1 MSKVLVVYYSRT
13 GNTEMMARE
22 VAKGVEDEG
31 VEVLL
36 KKVEET
42 TPEDFL
48 DAEGII
54 IGSPTYFGLPS
65 QKIVKL
71 LDESVKYYGKLEG
84 KVGGAFSTSGI
95 LGGGNE
101 TTVMGIIQMLLI
113 HGMVIQGTTKGAH
126 YGAVSIGKPGKGEL
140 EVAREL
146 GKRVASLVKKLFG

>member
-13 GNTEMMARE
+13 GNTEKMARE
-22 VAKGVEDEG
+22 VAHGVEDEH
-31 VEVLL
+31 VEAIL
-36 KKVEET
+36 KRVEDT

-48 DAEGII
+48 KVDGII
-54 IGSPTYFGLPS
+54 VGSPTYFGLPS
-65 QKIVKL
+65 QEIVGL

-113 HGMVIQGTTKGAH
+113 HGMIIQGTAKGAH
-126 YGAVSIGKPGKGEL
+126 YGAVSVGKPGHEEL
-140 EVAREL
+140 KVAREL
-146 GKRVASLVKKLFG
+146 GKRVASLVKKLFT